1 LRDAA
6 IFTATFV
13 LVTAVVF
20 VPLLPDGGASELWD
34 RTLGFQLDRDSPFS
48 IWGQEDRLDPL
59 HVAVTAGA
67 ALLALAVAFVPRE
80 KNALQALAL
89 GAAVLLA
96 AQLAMSHWFY
106 LYVVWWFPLAFTAL
120 LAREPEAAR

>member
-6 IFTATFV
+6 IFTATFAA
-13 LVTAVVF
+13 VTAVVF
-20 VPLLPDGGASELWD
+20 VPLLPDGGVSELWD
-34 RTLGFQLDRDSPFS
+34 RTLGYQLDRDSPFS
-48 IWGQEDRLDPL
+48 IWGQEDWLDPL

-67 ALLALAVAFVPRE
+67 ALLALAVAFVPRQ
-80 KNALQALAL
+80 KSVLQALAL

-106 LYVVWWFPLAFTAL
+106 LYIVWWFPLAFTAL